1 MFKAMLFVC
10 ILYQGSGENR
20 NCWELHDMIAPNGY
34 VTEEQCM
41 ARIDEMADAV
51 KSIVPAPYKIRYK
64 CDKTMERTHNEI
76 RNKET
81 S

>member
-10 ILYQGSGENR
+10 TLVHGSGGKL
-20 NCWELHDMIAPNGY
+20 NCWEIHDMIAPKGY
-34 VTEEQCM
+34 TTEKKCM
-41 ARIDEMADAV
+41 VRIDEMAIAV
-51 KSIVPAPYKIRYK
+51 RNVIPPPYKIQYK
-64 CDKTMERTHNEI
+64 CEKTMERTHNES

>member
-1 MFKAMLFVC
+1 
-10 ILYQGSGENR
+10 
-20 NCWELHDMIAPNGY
+20 MIAPNGY

-51 KSIVPAPYKIRYK
+51 KSIVPAPYKIKYK

>member
-1 MFKAMLFVC
+1 
-10 ILYQGSGENR
+10 
-20 NCWELHDMIAPNGY
+20 MIAPNGY

-64 CDKTMERTHNEI
+64 CDKTMERT
-76 RNKET
+76 
-81 S
+81 